1 MLCIKVHSPCFV
13 MDRRK
18 TCKSRRCTFSPSI
31 CKTYGKKKKKR
42 GKYKILQGGN
52 QYCHLGSCRV
62 PTVHERLTAGQKSE
76 EHFHASPSILAFM

>member
-31 CKTYGKKKKKR
+31 CKTYGKKKKNVVNTRFFKE
-42 GKYKILQGGN
+42 GIN
-52 QYCHLGSCRV
+52 SHLGSCRV